1 MKKSVEQFTVAQ
13 KKVYDFFLQ
22 KDCSTGEGLVDL
34 ISEVE
39 EYSETVPKD
48 ISETFKQM
56 KEIERVEIA
65 HFVSKN
71 VIEKNKQIESPVS

>member
-1 MKKSVEQFTVAQ
+1 MKKSVEQFTVDQ

-22 KDCSTGEGLVDL
+22 KDCSTGEKLVDL

-39 EYSETVPKD
+39 ECSETVPKD
-48 ISETFKQM
+48 ISETFEQM

-65 HFVSKN
+65 HFVSKI
-71 VIEKNKQIESPVS
+71 VIEKNKQIENTVE